1 MGHRTRSLWVTAIG
15 IAVALPLAAACF
27 SERAPSAL
35 QPDDA
40 AMCQL
45 PSDTAVDGSTIVVI
59 RGYAFHPATVHVR
72 RGGRVTWVNCEATAG
87 LSHTS
92 SSDSRSWAS
101 GLIEPGRAFT
111 TTFGD
116 AGSFIGAG
124 SSWQRRAVGWLIPHA
139 PLEIQRERAGLG
151 YPLFR
156 AGGRNR
162 PGTP

>member
-1 MGHRTRSLWVTAIG
+1 MAERTWSLRFVAIG
-15 IAVALPLAAACF
+15 IAVASFLAAACF
-27 SERAPSAL
+27 SERAPSAV

-40 AMCQL
+40 AVCRL

-72 RGGRVTWVNCEATAG
+72 RGGRVTWVNCEGTAG

-92 SSDSRSWAS
+92 SSDSRAWSS

-116 AGSFIGAG
+116 GGSFTYHCE
-124 SSWQRRAVGWLIPHA
+124 PH
-139 PLEIQRERAGLG
+139 P
-151 YPLFR
+151 FMT
-156 AGGRNR
+156 
-162 PGTP
+162 GTVLVE